1 MRRRHHKGIIAR
13 ILHRK
18 CTTEGEVRF
27 MRQHLGE
34 CARVIDELRIE
45 RDQLRLRGDRLVQEL
60 DRADETIQSAWRIG
74 DAVSA
79 WREYSHD

>member
-1 MRRRHHKGIIAR
+1 MFRRRDRTSEA
-13 ILHRK
+13 
-18 CTTEGEVRF
+18 EVRF
-27 MRQHLGE
+27 IRRHLGE

-45 RDQLRLRGDRLVQEL
+45 RDQLRLRGDKLVKEL
-60 DRADETIQSAWRIG
+60 DAADETIESAWRIG